1 MTGRR
6 RRGAPMT
13 TCTAVA
19 MALLALSGARSHA
32 QAPDAASAE
41 AARSLDADVRAY
53 RRSCPGEAITV
64 TVQPAAL
71 TPGIT
76 ARIVNLAAGSC
87 FGQPGQNAYLVAKG
101 PGGWE
106 RVLAAEP
113 GSIGVRA
120 ARHRGHADLMLA
132 SLGTCSFR
140 YRWNGRG
147 YAIAGAEGCG
157 ALGRPPAARPL
168 PQAPGG
174 GR

>member
-1 MTGRR
+1 MRAG
-6 RRGAPMT
+6 
-13 TCTAVA
+13 TALAV
-19 MALLALSGARSHA
+19 LLLVLPSARSHA
-32 QAPDAASAE
+32 QAPDAAVSAE

-53 RRSCPGEAITV
+53 RRGCPGEAINV
-64 TVQPAAL
+64 TVQPAPVG
-71 TPGIT
+71 PGIT

-113 GSIGVRA
+113 GSIEVRA
-120 ARHRGHADLMLA
+120 TRHLGHADLVLA

-140 YRWNGRG
+140 YHWSGSG
-147 YAIAGAEGCG
+147 YAGAGSEGCG